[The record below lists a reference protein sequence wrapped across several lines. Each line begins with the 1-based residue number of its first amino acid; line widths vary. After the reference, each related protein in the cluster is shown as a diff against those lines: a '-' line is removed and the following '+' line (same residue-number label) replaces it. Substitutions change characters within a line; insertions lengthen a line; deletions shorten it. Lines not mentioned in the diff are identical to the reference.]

1 MNFDKNGLLNGISNA
16 DYQKLFTAWKA
27 DQQFMIKVG
36 AIIVVIGVVAITLG
50 AILALLFYSE
60 YVSIILIA
68 VGVLVSLIGGG
79 VWCTTSYNLHN
90 NPELHFIQSFTN
102 VD

>member
-27 DQQFMIKVG
+27 DQATIIHVLMVVLIIG
-36 AIIVVIGVVAITLG
+36 AAMVAIG
-50 AILALLFYSE
+50 AILAFPEMDVLGITFI
-60 YVSIILIA
+60 VFGVMA
-68 VGVLVSLIGGG
+68 VLIGGG
-79 VWCTTSYNLHN
+79 VCLTTSYNLHN

-102 VD
+102 GD